1 MLNAVRCCAPR
12 VYACTLRTC
21 SKLAKNRQR
30 ILFLIFC
37 EIWRVKNDKYRL
49 GKKYANAERSHRF
62 HSAEIYSHRFH
73 RFTQIVRVRSVSHR
87 IHRSMVQK
95 KSRRFHSAEMFSHR
109 FHRFTQIVW
118 ARSVSHRISQM
129 YGAKKSHRF
138 HSAEMFSHRFHRF
151 TQIVRVRSVSHRIHR
166 IHRSMVQKNPTDF
179 TLLRCSPTD
188 FTDLHRLS
196 GCVVFPT
203 EFTEFTDVWCKKNP
217 TDFTEHAEV
226 LA

>member
-1 MLNAVRCCAPR
+1 MLNAVRCCAPC

-30 ILFLIFC
+30 ILFLIFR

-62 HSAEIYSHRFH
+62 HSAEMFSRRFHSAEMFSHRFHSAEMFSNRFH

-87 IHRSMVQK
+87 
-95 KSRRFHSAEMFSHR
+95 F
-109 FHRFTQIVW
+109 
-118 ARSVSHRISQM
+118 
-129 YGAKKSHRF
+129 
-138 HSAEMFSHRFHRF
+138 
-151 TQIVRVRSVSHRIHR
+151 HR
-166 IHRSMVQKNPTDF
+166 IHRSMVQKKTTDF

-196 GCVVFPT
+196 GCVVSPT
-203 EFTEFTDVWCKKNP
+203 EFTEFTEVWCKKNP

>member
-1 MLNAVRCCAPR
+1 MVLLKRKLHTLMLNAVRCCAPC

-30 ILFLIFC
+30 ILFLIFR

-87 IHRSMVQK
+87 I
-95 KSRRFHSAEMFSHR
+95 
-109 FHRFTQIVW
+109 
-118 ARSVSHRISQM
+118 SQM

-138 HSAEMFSHRFHRF
+138 HSAEMFSHRFHSKF
-151 TQIVRVRSVSHRIHR
+151 
-166 IHRSMVQKNPTDF
+166 
-179 TLLRCSPTD
+179 
-188 FTDLHRLS
+188 
-196 GCVVFPT
+196 
-203 EFTEFTDVWCKKNP
+203 
-217 TDFTEHAEV
+217 AEECDAV
-226 LA
+226 A

>member
-1 MLNAVRCCAPR
+1 MVLLKRKLHTLALNAVRCCAPR

-30 ILFLIFC
+30 ILFLIFR

-62 HSAEIYSHRFH
+62 HSAEMFSRRFHSAEMFSHRFH

-109 FHRFTQIVW
+109 FHRFTQIVRV
-118 ARSVSHRISQM
+118 RSVSHRISQK
-129 YGAKKSHRF
+129 YGAKKSAQLHK
-138 HSAEMFSHRFHRF
+138 
-151 TQIVRVRSVSHRIHR
+151 SVAI
-166 IHRSMVQKNPTDF
+166 
-179 TLLRCSPTD
+179 
-188 FTDLHRLS
+188 
-196 GCVVFPT
+196 
-203 EFTEFTDVWCKKNP
+203 
-217 TDFTEHAEV
+217 
-226 LA
+226 

>member
-1 MLNAVRCCAPR
+1 MLKRKLHTLMLNAVRCCAPC

-30 ILFLIFC
+30 ILFLIFR

-73 RFTQIVRVRSVSHR
+73 RFTQIVRV
-87 IHRSMVQK
+87 
-95 KSRRFHSAEMFSHR
+95 
-109 FHRFTQIVW
+109 
-118 ARSVSHRISQM
+118 RSVSHRISQM

-166 IHRSMVQKNPTDF
+166 IHRSMVQKK
-179 TLLRCSPTD
+179 S
-188 FTDLHRLS
+188 HRFHRARRSLS
-196 GCVVFPT
+196 LKHLCNSVKSVGVYLIRSFCVI
-203 EFTEFTDVWCKKNP
+203 
-217 TDFTEHAEV
+217 
-226 LA
+226 L

>member
-1 MLNAVRCCAPR
+1 MVLLKRKLHTLALNAVRRCAPC

-30 ILFLIFC
+30 ILFLIFR

-87 IHRSMVQK
+87 I
-95 KSRRFHSAEMFSHR
+95 
-109 FHRFTQIVW
+109 
-118 ARSVSHRISQM
+118 SQM

-166 IHRSMVQKNPTDF
+166 IHRCMVQKKSHRFHRARRSLSLKHLCKSVKSVGVYLIRSFCEFGVFRGSTSQQK
-179 TLLRCSPTD
+179 LL
-188 FTDLHRLS
+188 
-196 GCVVFPT
+196 
-203 EFTEFTDVWCKKNP
+203 
-217 TDFTEHAEV
+217 
-226 LA
+226 

>member
-1 MLNAVRCCAPR
+1 MLNAVRCCAPC

-30 ILFLIFC
+30 ILFLIFR

-49 GKKYANAERSHRF
+49 GKKYANAERSRRFHSAEMFSHRF

-73 RFTQIVRVRSVSHR
+73 RFTQIVRV
-87 IHRSMVQK
+87 
-95 KSRRFHSAEMFSHR
+95 
-109 FHRFTQIVW
+109 
-118 ARSVSHRISQM
+118 RSVSHRISQM

-179 TLLRCSPTD
+179 T
-188 FTDLHRLS
+188 
-196 GCVVFPT
+196 
-203 EFTEFTDVWCKKNP
+203 
-217 TDFTEHAEV
+217 EHAEV